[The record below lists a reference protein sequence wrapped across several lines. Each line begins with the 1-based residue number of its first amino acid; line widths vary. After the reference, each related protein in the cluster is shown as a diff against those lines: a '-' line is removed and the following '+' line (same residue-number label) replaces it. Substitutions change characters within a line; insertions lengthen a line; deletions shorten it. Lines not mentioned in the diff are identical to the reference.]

1 MVSRWRREARAADD
15 SGVRWV
21 GIEAAAES
29 APPMPSSG
37 KAVDLTSVVA
47 EVSLGGGVM
56 IRVYRRE
63 GGRG

>member
-1 MVSRWRREARAADD
+1 M
-15 SGVRWV
+15 